1 MYQHDPNRSFSLSVF
16 LFICGLSWINLLACL
31 SVAFLDESI
40 FKNDHFKGTYI
51 CVENKKV
58 SISKN

>member
-40 FKNDHFKGTYI
+40 FKNDHFKGT
-51 CVENKKV
+51 
-58 SISKN
+58 